1 LFSPDFTTDK
11 PQYIN
16 NEKLMTKPRSDSFA
30 EKISPK
36 QRAQLI
42 DWLSDHGYAET
53 GELIA
58 APPPEGFGFQTS
70 QATLSRFYKANFE
83 EIEKSRQDKIT
94 DRALDHL
101 EQDRREPGYRCV
113 LADSSDLYLQ
123 ERYHEALTRP
133 LESIDDLKKLVFIAA
148 RLKELNIEFA
158 PLARAR
164 QEQREEARAAALA
177 QVPIMPNPGKVL
189 SHEAVH

>member
-1 LFSPDFTTDK
+1 MK
-11 PQYIN
+11 
-16 NEKLMTKPRSDSFA
+16 KPRSDSFA
-30 EKISPK
+30 EKISPE
-36 QRAQLI
+36 QRVQLI
-42 DWLSDHGYAET
+42 DWLSDHSYAET
-53 GELIA
+53 CELIA
-58 APPPEGFGFQTS
+58 APPPDGFGFETS

-83 EIEKSRQDKIT
+83 EIEKCRQDKIT

-101 EQDRREPGYRCV
+101 NHELREPGYRCV

-164 QEQREEARAAALA
+164 QEQAEETRSAAAAAVAHLR
-177 QVPIMPNPGKVL
+177 PMPNQTTKSSQPGTDG
-189 SHEAVH
+189 ECDG

>member
-1 LFSPDFTTDK
+1 
-11 PQYIN
+11 
-16 NEKLMTKPRSDSFA
+16 MTKPRSDSFA
-30 EKISPK
+30 EKISPE

-42 DWLSDHGYAET
+42 DWLSDHSYAET
-53 GELIA
+53 CELIA
-58 APPPEGFGFQTS
+58 APPPDGFGFETS

-83 EIEKSRQDKIT
+83 EIEKCRQDKIT

-101 EQDRREPGYRCV
+101 NHELREPGYRCV

-133 LESIDDLKKLVFIAA
+133 LESIDDLKKLVFVAA
-148 RLKELNIEFA
+148 RLKELNLEFA

-164 QEQREEARAAALA
+164 QEEREEARTAAATPVAHLRHMA
-177 QVPIMPNPGKVL
+177 NQTTIRSQPDI
-189 SHEAVH
+189 